1 MALDPYLQT
10 VSHKVPILQV
20 FAHRVRT
27 GQLAYNGNSIRAR
40 SAEDYLR
47 SVAQT
52 FLGMGADN
60 PRLNSAGDIDF
71 RLKRMI
77 AAWKKK
83 DPPPNRVKPVPVQV
97 IRRIS
102 IIARHSTCN
111 ITIAVSDMII
121 LAFFFLLRPGE
132 YTDSP
137 SDTTPFCLQD
147 IQLFVGDR
155 CLNLTTASD
164 AQILAACFGALT
176 FTDQKNGVRGEV
188 VGLACSG
195 DPYLC
200 PVHAI
205 GRRIIHLRR
214 HGAPP
219 NTPLARVYVTP
230 TLISSVTP
238 SLITTALRQAV
249 TFLGPE
255 LGFNPKDVSARC
267 LRAAGANALL
277 LAKIDTNVIQLIGR
291 WRSDEMLRYL
301 HVQARPLM
309 KDFSRKMLAAGQ
321 YTLIPN
327 QLVPQH

>member
-52 FLGMGADN
+52 FLGMGADD

-77 AAWKKK
+77 AARKKK

-102 IIARHSTCN
+102 VLARHSSCN
-111 ITIAVSDMII
+111 ITIGVSDMII

-200 PVHAI
+200 PVRAI

-214 HGAPP
+214 HAAPP
-219 NTPLARVYVTP
+219 NISTCTCMSTSVPL
-230 TLISSVTP
+230 SSPP
-238 SLITTALRQAV
+238 SLLPSSSMLFGQAI

-255 LGFNPKDVSARC
+255 LGFNHQGRLCSLPSSCWCKCSTASKNRLERHPAHWSLALGRNAPIPTCPGSASHER
-267 LRAAGANALL
+267 LRSQNA
-277 LAKIDTNVIQLIGR
+277 
-291 WRSDEMLRYL
+291 RSRAIYP
-301 HVQARPLM
+301 HP
-309 KDFSRKMLAAGQ
+309 
-321 YTLIPN
+321 
-327 QLVPQH
+327 